1 MTITQILK
9 QFDKASLTTISKLT
23 IRELEEEKKG
33 HWVAY
38 VDEGNESYDVHVKF
52 LGKQVDFTSC
62 DCGVQ
67 EDQLCAHKTKMLL
80 ILDDKLKGKKVV
92 DKPVAKKILSK
103 KKISESVA
111 LLHDVNQKDVY
122 GWLEELFKKNKEVET
137 EFLLKFGMSKANS
150 YTVEEVDKILKDI
163 LVATMG
169 RKRQEASAKQVK
181 TLIDLFTIA
190 LAPVE
195 DFLIT
200 NITKPIALDIYLAV
214 VFRLFNFNHAV
225 YHSSTR
231 VGTFTKKFTERFLY
245 ALFNVKD
252 KVAIEKQL
260 ALLRM
265 NLQYQEGRLEYETYW
280 YLFKFIND
288 AIPEELLHKYIFEI
302 IELKKFAEGEEE
314 EYDSIQGI
322 SRFLLNVVN
331 KNNVFKQYYKAFR
344 PVQYD
349 EEFNL
354 LLIKLVIDI
363 DLLYAEQLCQLIID
377 KHLHFFSNDGVEDM
391 LTEIKQK
398 LGKNEDVL
406 KMRKKRFTESLNIDD
421 YKFIIKSFKNKKE
434 AGAFKVDIKSKLS
447 KATLYSS
454 ELAKYFEILDFE
466 KDYTEIL
473 NLLKVYPR
481 FPLINEYF
489 KQLYQADAK
498 QLLDRIMMAGQ
509 SVNSIPSDAVLL
521 ASLSR
526 FILENYTSNE
536 ILNKLKKYATNKN
549 SMNLYLKQA
558 IIANQK

>member
-62 DCGVQ
+62 DCCVQ

-80 ILDDKLKGKKVV
+80 MLDDKLKGKKVV

-377 KHLHFFSNDGVEDM
+377 KHLHFFRNDGVEDM

-398 LGKNEDVL
+398 LGKNDDVL

-434 AGAFKVDIKSKLS
+434 AGAFKEDIKSKLS

-536 ILNKLKKYATNKN
+536 ILNKLMKYATNKN